1 MESTHSDQAE
11 GKSSLSEKD
20 YEGLTLNLHP
30 ANDDD
35 EETKPEGGE
44 GVPELDIE
52 LLEYQ
57 RQRSTPKIVIQ
68 EFEDEDQVA
77 QAKMQEAQRKNELFS
92 QVLYP

>member
-35 EETKPEGGE
+35 EES
-44 GVPELDIE
+44 
-52 LLEYQ
+52 YQ
-57 RQRSTPKIVIQ
+57 KTP
-68 EFEDEDQVA
+68 A
-77 QAKMQEAQRKNELFS
+77 NES
-92 QVLYP
+92 KVKRTHQ